1 VSYHTFTI
9 VHFST
14 LPQECLRRLPISV
27 YGFHFSGVG
36 FRFQHAESLHATN
49 PSAATKVM
57 PPLEGR
63 LLCLR
68 LLSSIL
74 AFRCSRVVINGTRS
88 AMGFALFLLERRKKY
103 LLLYLGSGPAL
114 FWATGGK
121 ICLVYNCDTTKYP
134 DIGDTIR
141 MRKKNILEKRHR
153 SHRKRQI
160 KLHFTW

>member
-1 VSYHTFTI
+1 VGYGVPAFFFGCHITPLRLFISLA
-9 VHFST
+9 

-63 LLCLR
+63 LLCSR

-88 AMGFALFLLERRKKY
+88 AMGFALFLLEQRKNTFCFIWV
-103 LLLYLGSGPAL
+103 L
-114 FWATGGK
+114 
-121 ICLVYNCDTTKYP
+121 D
-134 DIGDTIR
+134 
-141 MRKKNILEKRHR
+141 RHCFGQREGR
-153 SHRKRQI
+153 SV
-160 KLHFTW
+160 